1 MMCPDQK
8 IGRRQVCRE
17 RDGRRDRKRK
27 RKERMTEDG
36 QMNVGKRSEEKAR
49 LVAVVSSRI

>member
-8 IGRRQVCRE
+8 IGRRQVYRE

-27 RKERMTEDG
+27 KKERMTEDG